1 MSYISSPLLKP
12 STKPRK
18 YSAGVKA
25 ALAMF
30 RKTSP
35 VRASHLDDLHL
46 LTLALGNAGEE
57 AARSILSTIQTLDNF
72 DRLGSAREI
81 VRLRLYRV
89 SWSTA
94 VRCEVIYEASLR
106 ILGVDPERGLVDAGL
121 LQDRRRRKVA
131 ILRRIAQDMRRRN
144 DPLAASGM
152 SDLELMTAYLESER
166 AARTLLEALE
176 RVDEGEPFEGSL
188 LKRLDTIGSAETLID
203 WGGIH
208 LGTAARIEVIFELA
222 LRIAG
227 VMPDEPAP
235 LEAGQVF
242 SNTL

>member
-1 MSYISSPLLKP
+1 MSSQLSPSLEP
-12 STKPRK
+12 STKPRR

-35 VRASHLDDLHL
+35 VKASHLDDLHL

-57 AARSILSTIQTLDNF
+57 AAKSLLGIIGSLDNF
-72 DRLGSAREI
+72 NKLGSSRDI

-89 SWSTA
+89 NWSTA
-94 VRCEVIYEASLR
+94 VRCEVIYESSLR
-106 ILGVDPERGLVDAGL
+106 ILGVDPERGIVDAGL
-121 LQDRRRRKVA
+121 LVDRKRRRVS

-144 DPLAASGM
+144 DPLEASGM
-152 SDLELMTAYLESER
+152 SDLELMAAYLESER

-176 RVDEGEPFEGSL
+176 AVDDGQPFEGSL
-188 LKRLDTIGSAETLID
+188 LKRLDTIGSAETLIN

-208 LGTAARIEVIFELA
+208 LGTAARIEVIFEMA

-227 VMPDEPAP
+227 ALPDEPAP

-242 SNTL
+242 SNNP